1 MDIKETFFKIS
12 QNDANVGQCDI
23 DTAANILNNEDSL
36 DKPATYFMYEPKETN
51 PNGSI
56 AVNQTKAMLETG
68 SYDGAG
74 ATLSNARLYA
84 FFKPIQ
90 KELFAKEEEYKK
102 FVFDN
107 SNFLYRFGKDYMRN
121 WYNLK
126 RNSALYKM
134 SKAQQ
139 DGDVVS
145 ALDYKYQIEDL
156 DKQIAGY
163 VKPEDDIA
171 NSSANIIASMARNA
185 PELIAVSLGA
195 AAVTYFTG
203 GTGTAAY
210 LATVGQTA
218 LSGAII
224 YNDTYKLEAG
234 EMLEELKD
242 SNLTLDQKLK
252 VAEGYANISALIE
265 ASGAL
270 FGLTK
275 LGGKAIYKGALALT
289 EEGASRLTKKTA
301 EEFVE
306 KAAKKKLMERF
317 AKKAVM
323 EKIADPKYIAYI
335 GKKTFEH
342 ATAAAGES
350 GQEVTQAIFQ
360 DAFLQAIEDG
370 ENPENIDVINNV
382 YKVLGDDSNSSK
394 YGQLLLNVF
403 LSSLLISGSGSISS
417 GAVKSGYQELVA
429 RSMKNMNTDEVS
441 QRIIDLKKNSQAYQ
455 KSQKAYNEN
464 TQAIA
469 NAGNAPETVTMDADK
484 VLAVMDE
491 AEKNGD
497 TNVLKKLNDLGITR
511 DKLKSSISGSGVVK
525 VDFTQ
530 FDNVV
535 LDPNDTSL
543 FQKVKGQYTFDETTL
558 TQKELEV
565 LVSEFTSKRPE
576 LEQAI
581 QEKNSAFNIVMR
593 GLAGNKNFTPKQR
606 VYNAVAAQLMMNRV
620 ATFEGGDTQNG
631 RKFTFDILNR
641 EQSELKTKDKDLF
654 MYVGKLAHDANL
666 NYLTEAQLMAANNVQ
681 MYEIREKTGWHL
693 DENDGQWKFEISDKD
708 AKIVPGILGELFSN
722 KRKDVRLKDVLVH
735 DKLYKAYPALA
746 ELPVIYNSHLRN
758 ALGQM
763 SKQGVEL
770 KKSTNYEQIKSTILH
785 EIQHKIQSVENFA
798 RGGRKE
804 GSRPKLSAELYDAYR
819 ERQALNLE
827 LWNYMKD
834 RGVKPSQEIETEKY
848 SVPSFAIEDARG
860 ILTEMAKS
868 DPELEAKLIRVSQL
882 DRQLAEFDKKEPYYR
897 YLMIAGENEARD
909 VQVRADMTDE
919 ERRSVLPA
927 NLMGVRAPAIR
938 FKIGEEVTDVEVGG
952 QTIEDGLQIAGVFS
966 EDYGQYIIKLTEAAN
981 PTTFLH
987 EFNHMIMTDMLK
999 SFNSGNMTEYWQGQT
1014 QKIAEFV
1021 GAKVVNGKLNFT
1033 EQQFEKLA
1041 DAFTTYMK
1049 EGRAPVESLNDLFS
1063 RMREWFVDV
1072 YKKLT
1077 MNNVKLNKS
1086 IRNAFDSLLVSKEE
1100 MDQAVIDKNLRAI
1113 GRRSWISESDYQSY
1127 LSDLAGLN
1135 RVSTSKHLEAIRKK
1149 ARLATEEKNKQKL
1162 DEIRKDVNAQVSQD
1176 PRYMFVDDVRNRKL
1190 NKADIPP
1197 GYKIRNASAF
1207 VRENGVPVDQFI
1219 TDHPDVVSN
1228 VADVVEL
1235 LNNLEDKAT
1244 LVERT
1249 SQEQFSEWLNKE
1261 YPELA
1266 DVEAKAAASNI
1277 ELVKVRLKEY
1287 MMLNKIPLSQFNQ
1300 YYNEL
1305 VSAANAEIEGMKLRE
1320 LTNVERLLD
1329 LETRIVTKARMAKS
1343 DQELANALWHQAAVD
1358 YIIMRAKDIRVQ
1370 VNRFNRHFDKYR
1382 YLPHTSDLKR
1392 IDAYDYDMITGILR
1406 NLGFTKKHPRVRDVP
1421 LSTRLTQWIDDKMST
1436 SFSDAEEV
1444 RDFIP
1449 SLSQETGVKFD
1460 NNTYHDFAIFDVL
1473 TRLIESISKSDK
1485 ELTEVNKQ
1493 ELRQKDIEAVAE
1505 FQAGKDINASFMSW
1519 WTDNMVM
1526 KEQFLKKIF
1535 PKRQFLDYVIPFVD
1549 AMTLREQR
1557 ISKNDE
1563 AIADALQDMVKNQKK
1578 VIAVPLASGPVL
1590 NMTYA
1595 DMQVA
1600 VLNIDNM
1607 ETWIDS
1613 WNAQKGGE
1621 LTTDDFLSI
1630 IEAAPE
1636 KMLENARKIWDVF
1649 ESQKQEFREAQY
1661 KINGF
1666 LMDYVEPRSIT
1677 LSDGRTIQSGYYP
1690 RGKIRT
1696 TQQDFG
1702 TMVMSFQ
1709 NNGVYTM
1716 ATSKFAKDRKEN
1728 AHHSELDLT
1737 INSLRSWLYHTATII
1752 EIGPKF
1758 NKLSKMINDPTMV
1771 NAMGKEATKSL
1782 NDWMKYSIVGD
1793 NLNKFYATLDK
1804 ISSVQILGWE
1814 PIRAAVQ
1821 AFGWIPSMS
1830 TVGPQWIAPQFLKG
1844 TTYVNLFSVSSAAK
1858 LSPYMR
1864 ERYENAVNHIA
1875 GMTESNQLIRTGKS
1889 LADKIMNVAMWF
1901 TVHGDS
1907 FSSYILWNAAYE
1919 KARAEGF
1926 NNDDAVLMADSAVRT
1941 SQGDSTAVSRP
1952 KILQGDKRVITKFAS
1967 YFIAMNSRVSSA
1979 IIGKDRAE
1987 LVAISMLAGIVAPVV
2002 EAYIR
2007 SAYEWFVGSDDDKK
2021 KWRKS
2026 NLNSFEDVLLYN
2038 MKQNVLSTVGQ
2049 TTIPIAGIGGYVG
2062 NLLATGNAFDKPL
2075 PMIDYLYSL
2084 GKTVSYPILAA
2095 TADTANDKDKYVKG
2109 FEKSLLKSLT
2119 IPNKF
2124 IRMMTD

>member
-1 MDIKETFFKIS
+1 MDVKETFLRIS
-12 QNDANVGQCDI
+12 QNDANLGQCDS

-56 AVNQTKAMLETG
+56 AVNQTRAMLETG

-74 ATLSNARLYA
+74 ETLSNARLYA

-90 KELFAKEEEYKK
+90 KELFEKEEEYKK
-102 FVFDN
+102 LVFDN
-107 SNFLYRFGKDYMRN
+107 SNFFYRFGKDYMRN
-121 WYNLK
+121 WYSLK
-126 RNSALYKM
+126 RNAALYKM

-156 DKQIAGY
+156 DKQISGY
-163 VKPEDDIA
+163 VQPEDDIA

-203 GTGTAAY
+203 GMGTAAY

-234 EMLEELKD
+234 EMLESLKD
-242 SNLTLDQKLK
+242 SNLTLDQKIK
-252 VAEGYANISALIE
+252 VSEDYANISALIE

-275 LGGKAIYKGALALT
+275 LGGKAIYKGALSLA
-289 EEGASRLTKKTA
+289 EEGASRFTKKTA

-306 KAAKKKLMERF
+306 KAAKRKLMERF
-317 AKKAVM
+317 AKKAIM
-323 EKIADPKYIAYI
+323 EKLADPKYIAYI

-342 ATAAAGES
+342 AFAATGE
-350 GQEVTQAIFQ
+350 GAQEVTQQIFQ
-360 DAFLQAIEDG
+360 DAFIQAIEDG

-382 YKVLGDDSNSSK
+382 YKVLADGSNSSK

-403 LSSLLISGSGSISS
+403 LSSLLISGSGSVTT

-429 RSMKNMNTDEVS
+429 RSMKNMTTDEVS

-455 KSQKAYNEN
+455 KSQKAYAEN
-464 TQAIA
+464 TAAIA
-469 NAGNAPETVTMDADK
+469 NAGNAPESVTFDANK
-484 VLAVMDE
+484 MLGVLDE
-491 AEKNGD
+491 AEKKGD
-497 TNVLKKLNDLGITR
+497 TSVLQKLNELGVTR
-511 DKLKSSISGSGVVK
+511 DKLEASITGSGVFK
-525 VDFTQ
+525 VDFGQ
-530 FDNVV
+530 FDSVV

-543 FQKVKGQYTFDETTL
+543 FQKVRGEYTFDETTL

-565 LVSEFTSKRPE
+565 LMQEFATKRPE
-576 LEQAI
+576 LNKAF

-620 ATFEGGDTQNG
+620 STFEGGEG
-631 RKFTFDILNR
+631 RNVDFDILNR
-641 EQSELKTKDKDLF
+641 EQKDLNAGKEDLF
-654 MYVGKLAHDANL
+654 MFIRGDSQEVAKA
-666 NYLTEAQLMAANNVQ
+666 EQLKKNGVNDK
-681 MYEIREKTGWHL
+681 EILKQTGLHY
-693 DENDGQWKFEISDKD
+693 DKKYKQWFKEISDKD
-708 AKIVPGILGELFSN
+708 VKFKKENFDKLISGDVQALKVEDIIEHDELLNMFYIVRVLPVVVNKQGDFRMALRQQENKTTGEITPLRIEINPNNIKSATEFSDFMHEVQHAVQAAQQLPSKNIRGSNRVPAAISSEFTQQEKINKILFDKIKDKVEVDGSVNRFVIE
-722 KRKDVRLKDVLVH
+722 DVRPLLEEAAKTDPEIAPLLTEWDRL
-735 DKLYKAYPALA
+735 DKIMEPY
-746 ELPVIYNSHLRN
+746 I
-758 ALGQM
+758 
-763 SKQGVEL
+763 
-770 KKSTNYEQIKSTILH
+770 
-785 EIQHKIQSVENFA
+785 
-798 RGGRKE
+798 RKT
-804 GSRPKLSAELYDAYR
+804 
-819 ERQALNLE
+819 
-827 LWNYMKD
+827 
-834 RGVKPSQEIETEKY
+834 KPSRY
-848 SVPSFAIEDARG
+848 
-860 ILTEMAKS
+860 
-868 DPELEAKLIRVSQL
+868 LEAPEESQARDTEYRL
-882 DRQLAEFDKKEPYYR
+882 GMTEEERAETLPFGATGRRAPFVRFKVGRETVDVFNGENR
-897 YLMIAGENEARD
+897 DMIAG
-909 VQVRADMTDE
+909 TFSDE
-919 ERRSVLPA
+919 
-927 NLMGVRAPAIR
+927 
-938 FKIGEEVTDVEVGG
+938 
-952 QTIEDGLQIAGVFS
+952 
-966 EDYGQYIIKLTEAAN
+966 YGKYIIKLTEAAN

-987 EFNHMIMTDMLK
+987 EFNHLVVTDMLK

-1014 QKIAEFV
+1014 QKIADFV
-1021 GAKVVNGKLNFT
+1021 GAKVENGQLHFT
-1033 EQQFEKLA
+1033 EAQYEKIA
-1041 DAFTTYMK
+1041 EAFGSYMK
-1049 EGRAPVESLNDLFS
+1049 EGRAPVESLSDLFG
-1063 RMREWFVDV
+1063 RMRDWFVDV

-1100 MDQAVIDKNLRAI
+1100 MDQAIIDKNLRAI
-1113 GRRSWISESDYQSY
+1113 GRRSWVKESDYQQY

-1149 ARLATEEKNKQKL
+1149 ARMATEEKNKQKL
-1162 DEIRKDVNAQVSQD
+1162 DEIRKEVDAQVSQD
-1176 PRYMFVDDVRNRKL
+1176 PRYLFVDDVRNRKI
-1190 NKADIPP
+1190 NKGDIPP

-1207 VRENGVPVDQFI
+1207 VRDDGIPVEQFI
-1219 TDHPDVVSN
+1219 TDHEGVVDN

-1249 SQEQFSEWLNKE
+1249 AQEQFSEWLNRE

-1287 MMLNKIPLSQFNQ
+1287 MMLNNIPMSQFNQ

-1305 VSAANAEIEGMKLRE
+1305 VKAANAEIESMKLRE
-1320 LTNVERLLD
+1320 LTNIERLLD
-1329 LETRIVTKARMAKS
+1329 LETRIVTKARMAKT
-1343 DQELANALWHQAAVD
+1343 DKELANALWHQAAVD
-1358 YIIMRAKDIRVQ
+1358 YIIMRAKDIRTQ

-1392 IDAYDYDMITGILR
+1392 IDAYDFDMITGVLR
-1406 NLGFTKKHPRVRDVP
+1406 NLGFTKKRPRVRDVP
-1421 LSTRLTQWIDDKMST
+1421 LSSRLTQWIDDKMST
-1436 SFSDAEEV
+1436 SFSDAEEI

-1493 ELRQKDIEAVAE
+1493 ELRQKDISEVADY
-1505 FQAGKDINASFMSW
+1505 QKGKNINASFMSW

-1535 PKRQFLDYVIPFVD
+1535 PKRQFLDYVVPFVD

-1557 ISKNDE
+1557 IARNDE
-1563 AIADALQDMVKNQKK
+1563 AIATALQDMVKNQKQ
-1578 VIAVPLASGPVL
+1578 IFTVPLASGGIL
-1590 NMTYA
+1590 NMTYV

-1607 ETWIDS
+1607 ETWIES
-1613 WNAQKGGE
+1613 WNAQKGAE

-1630 IEAAPE
+1630 IEAAPQ
-1636 KMLENARKIWDVF
+1636 KMIDNAQKVWNVF

-1661 KINGF
+1661 KMNGF

-1696 TQQDFG
+1696 TQQDFS

-1716 ATSKFAKDRKEN
+1716 ATSKFAKDRLEN
-1728 AHHSELDLT
+1728 AKHSELDLT
-1737 INSLRSWLYHTATII
+1737 INSLRSWLYHTATVI
-1752 EIGPKF
+1752 EVGPKF
-1758 NKLSKMINDPTMV
+1758 NKLSKMINDQTMV
-1771 NAMGKEATKSL
+1771 EAMGREATKSL

-1821 AFGWIPSMS
+1821 AFGWIPAMS

-1844 TTYVNLFSVSSAAK
+1844 TSYVNLFNVASAAK

-1875 GMTESNQLIRTGKS
+1875 GMTESNQLIRSGKS
-1889 LADKIMNVAMWF
+1889 IADKIMNVAMWF
-1901 TVHGDS
+1901 TVHGDA

-1926 NNDDAVLMADSAVRT
+1926 NDSDAVLMADSAVRT

-1979 IIGKDRAE
+1979 IVGKDRAE
-1987 LVAISMLAGIVAPVV
+1987 LVAITMLAGIVAPVV

-2007 SAYEWFVGSDDDKK
+2007 SAYEWAIGSDDDKK
-2021 KWRKS
+2021 KWRK
-2026 NLNSFEDVLLYN
+2026 LKLHSFEDVLYYN

-2049 TTIPIAGIGGYVG
+2049 TAVPIAGIGGYVG
-2062 NLLATGNAFDKPL
+2062 NLLATGNAYDKPL
-2075 PMIDYLYSL
+2075 PMLDYLYSL
-2084 GKTVSYPILAA
+2084 GKTVSYPVLAA
-2095 TADTANDKDKYVKG
+2095 TADTARDKDKYVKG

-2124 IRMMTD
+2124 IRMMTE